1 MFIGI
6 NKKIMCSLF
15 AFVTILATIFYIIF
29 FNLYS
34 QKLQDNANNVYLR
47 NQYVVSLLND
57 NVRLRQSL
65 ASIADT
71 YPEAMND
78 ISYINN
84 INKIDATQRELSNE
98 RQLNDELW
106 ENYNSNKETLIT
118 GAKIVAASLVVVI
131 LLVLVLFYLLDRWVI
146 TPLQKLIAISNHVS
160 AGVFSDRLPSQKSAL
175 AQDEFDILYTTFNQM
190 LNNIENNIEQT
201 KIREQFLQ
209 QLIDAIPDGIR
220 VIDQKHNVLMANR
233 AFYNVM
239 KLDKTCVGHKCYQAY
254 GYNGAGCPRSRYNCP
269 IENLGKI
276 AKEFHAIHEV
286 GKRPLYVNAD
296 KLVYG
301 SNPNDYYI
309 VESIHDLSRDVRFSH
324 QQKVSSLAFLS
335 TSLAHEIKN
344 NLGAIRM
351 IMEGIFASDNQNSAD
366 TEEQKKYL
374 MMAHKH
380 LVETIQIPE
389 RLLKLAQYSEQDVGQ
404 IDVASA
410 IKDIALMIDYDAK
423 RKGIRI
429 TTEIENGLQFEG
441 NESDFKMIVLNLAQN
456 AIKAMPDGGNL
467 HISGKS
473 EGKNIVVDVKD
484 TGIGISADK
493 LKHIFE
499 PFYSANS
506 KEKSSGLGL
515 AIVRSLVEKA
525 RGKITVKSKH
535 KQGTCFAIKLPL
547 KQKRTRKKL

>member
-6 NKKIMCSLF
+6 NKKIIYSLF
-15 AFVTILATIFYIIF
+15 AFITILATIFYIIF

-65 ASIADT
+65 ASIADM
-71 YPEAMND
+71 YPQAMND
-78 ISYINN
+78 ITYINN
-84 INKIDATQRELSNE
+84 INKIDAAQRELSNE

-146 TPLQKLIAISNHVS
+146 TPLQKLIVISNHVS
-160 AGVFSDRLPSQKSAL
+160 AGVFSDRLPQQNRVL
-175 AQDEFDILYTTFNQM
+175 VQDEFDILYTTFNQM
-190 LNNIENNIEQT
+190 LDNLEDNIAQT

-220 VIDQKHNVLMANR
+220 VIDQKHNVIMANR
-233 AFYNVM
+233 AFYNIL
-239 KLDKTCVGHKCYQAY
+239 KLDKSCVGHKCYQAY
-254 GYNGAGCPRSRYNCP
+254 GYNGSECPRSRYNCP
-269 IENLGKI
+269 ISNITKTS
-276 AKEFHAIHEV
+276 KDFHAIHEV

-296 KLVYG
+296 KLIYG
-301 SNPNDYYI
+301 NAPDDYYI

-351 IMEGIFASDNQNSAD
+351 IMEGIFDNKNNN
-366 TEEQKKYL
+366 TEDNDEQKKYL

-389 RLLKLAQYSEQDVGQ
+389 RLLKLAQYSEQDIGL

-429 TTEIENGLQFEG
+429 FTEIKNGLQFEG
-441 NESDFKMIVLNLAQN
+441 NESDFKMIILNLVQN
-456 AIKAMPDGGNL
+456 AIKAMPDGGD
-467 HISGKS
+467 IRIIGID
-473 EGKNIVVDVKD
+473 EGKNIVIEVKD
-484 TGIGISADK
+484 TGIGISTDK
-493 LKHIFE
+493 IKHIFE
-499 PFYSANS
+499 PFYSANA

-515 AIVRSLVEKA
+515 AIVRSLVEKVH
-525 RGKITVKSKH
+525 GKITVKSKH
-535 KQGTCFAIKLPL
+535 KQGTCFTIKFPL
-547 KQKRTRKKL
+547 KQKLTQNK